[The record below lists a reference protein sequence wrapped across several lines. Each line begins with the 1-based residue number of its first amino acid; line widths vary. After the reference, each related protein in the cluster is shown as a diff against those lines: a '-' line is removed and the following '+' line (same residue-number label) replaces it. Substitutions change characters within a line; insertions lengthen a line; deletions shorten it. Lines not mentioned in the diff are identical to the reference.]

1 MSPKPPE
8 TVLLIDDSAFD
19 NKLHK
24 RVIERTGLVQN
35 VLTFTMADDALAYMR
50 REGSIPV
57 DLILLDINMPRMD
70 GFELM
75 DAAIEEF
82 GEAFMPS
89 VVVMLTTSMD
99 PGDQDR
105 AGTYSVVQDYFLKP
119 LTSDKFQQLYRSLS
133 DGQSGGDR
141 AA

>member
-24 RVIERTGLVQN
+24 RVIERTGLVRN

-50 REGSIPV
+50 KEGAIPV

-75 DAAIEEF
+75 DAAIDEF

-99 PGDQDR
+99 PGDQNR
-105 AGTYSVVQDYFLKP
+105 AANYSVVQDYFLKP
-119 LTSDKFQQLYRSLS
+119 LTSDKFKKLYELLS
-133 DGQSGGDR
+133 TGQNGGDR

>member
-24 RVIERTGLVQN
+24 RVIERTGLVEN
-35 VLTFTMADDALAYMR
+35 VLSFTMAEDALAYMR
-50 REGSIPV
+50 QDGNIPV

-99 PGDQDR
+99 PGDQSR
-105 AGTYSVVQDYFLKP
+105 ASTYAVVQDYFLKP
-119 LTSDKFQQLYRSLS
+119 LTTEKFEALFHTLAGRNG
-133 DGQSGGDR
+133 DGDR